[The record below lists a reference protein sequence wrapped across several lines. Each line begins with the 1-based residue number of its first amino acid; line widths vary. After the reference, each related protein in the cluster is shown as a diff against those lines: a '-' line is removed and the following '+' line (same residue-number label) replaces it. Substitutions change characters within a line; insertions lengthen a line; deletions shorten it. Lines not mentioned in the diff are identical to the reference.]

1 MSNLNKVQLI
11 GRITRDPELKYTK
24 SGTALCKLGMAT
36 NSYRRGPDGESM
48 EQVEFHNMVCFDSE
62 HGRKLAT
69 LAAEYLKKGSLAYV
83 EGRLQTHSWEADDGS
98 KRSSTE
104 VILNDI
110 QFLSPKSE
118 TNKAQPT
125 EDPDDVRQD
134 SYPGHPSSAP
144 AEKED
149 EEIDPDDIPF

>member
-118 TNKAQPT
+118 TSKVQPV
-125 EDPDDVRQD
+125 EDDGPV
-134 SYPGHPSSAP
+134 GP
-144 AEKED
+144 AKEPAFSTAGATSD